1 MMGETQEFVFFLYK
15 QITLIRAF
23 VGMTTMCEIMA
34 KMSRGNVSAQDPISK
49 VITDKFRTV

>member
-1 MMGETQEFVFFLYK
+1 
-15 QITLIRAF
+15 LIRAF